1 MSSGQ
6 INHPNKRE
14 ELLMS
19 QLVSLAEISRRPNY
33 PLLVGG
39 RRFAKKVEQLVNR
52 FSEILSE
59 KLNQVVEIHWLGA
72 NFNVTSFVSEAT
84 KELAMTLWGEELVV
98 LAPLWVIEEFTT
110 SQFSPLVPAHPERKL
125 AELVSEIGRGF
136 QQKLDLSLAGEE
148 ETGSDLLEPLWF
160 RILLSGRVTHLQLK
174 LSQSAFNRLVLY
186 LPPSNWRAFNL
197 TLSEWCVRAVLCL
210 EAPLSSLALRCGMR
224 LRPSLAIKLG
234 FVAPKYL
241 PLESIISEQ
250 SSSLI
255 LKCTTK
261 PGALLMHEIPKQ
273 NHRLDS
279 LTAVELAIS
288 VEFAEVKLSL
298 LDLLDLT
305 SGSVLPFTVSTDA
318 ELQLRMGTDLIG
330 KGRLVTVNGE
340 LRIEVIETLSSCF
353 ETTIPNKE
361 PIDLK
366 SATQHQAVTT
376 NYPKNYLEEGT

>member
-1 MSSGQ
+1 
-6 INHPNKRE
+6 
-14 ELLMS
+14 
-19 QLVSLAEISRRPNY
+19 
-33 PLLVGG
+33 
-39 RRFAKKVEQLVNR
+39 
-52 FSEILSE
+52 
-59 KLNQVVEIHWLGA
+59 
-72 NFNVTSFVSEAT
+72 
-84 KELAMTLWGEELVV
+84 
-98 LAPLWVIEEFTT
+98 
-110 SQFSPLVPAHPERKL
+110 
-125 AELVSEIGRGF
+125 
-136 QQKLDLSLAGEE
+136 
-148 ETGSDLLEPLWF
+148 
-160 RILLSGRVTHLQLK
+160 
-174 LSQSAFNRLVLY
+174 
-186 LPPSNWRAFNL
+186 
-197 TLSEWCVRAVLCL
+197 
-210 EAPLSSLALRCGMR
+210 
-224 LRPSLAIKLG
+224 
-234 FVAPKYL
+234 
-241 PLESIISEQ
+241 
-250 SSSLI
+250 
-255 LKCTTK
+255 
-261 PGALLMHEIPKQ
+261 MHEIPKQ